1 MPESKVKSRESRVES
16 QDGKSRSQVLAFDSR
31 LSTLDSPASVTDS
44 GRRIL
49 RSLTWTEVH
58 ATTAFRLRLVAFVAG
73 WTTVLAASFAVVNG
87 FPAASSAPFPKAAA
101 ADPAD
106 HKFDPA
112 RVLGAKACIRCHR
125 SEYVEWLKTVHAGSD
140 RQLKTEAAA
149 KYAKAMGIAKGD
161 VLKNSMCAACH
172 ATPQKSEAGTVAAA
186 GGVSCE
192 SCHGPAGG
200 DPGWLNRHAVY
211 GPEGTRREAES
222 AEHRRAR
229 LAYCRKHGKIGP
241 EDLYSLAKRCLQCH
255 LIGNEKLV
263 KAGHK
268 LSNVSFELAS
278 WANGEV
284 RHNFHLDQTKNAD
297 ASTLWMNP
305 IGGSKRSAAERRRQM
320 YVIGILAGLEMGLRI
335 RADAKDPGFVG
346 QAAGLIGP
354 VQGKLAAINAV
365 AQTPETKQV
374 ADMLTPLLGR
384 LFAAQEGDDKFFNEQ
399 ADKVARAAKDFLAKR
414 DTSKMKALDAMIPR
428 PHYPASAKKK
438 P

>member
-1 MPESKVKSRESRVES
+1 MPGTRMR
-16 QDGKSRSQVLAFDSR
+16 QWVL
-31 LSTLDSPASVTDS
+31 LGYGL
-44 GRRIL
+44 
-49 RSLTWTEVH
+49 
-58 ATTAFRLRLVAFVAG
+58 G
-73 WTTVLAASFAVVNG
+73 WMTVLAASLATVNG
-87 FPAASSAPFPKAAA
+87 FSAATSAPESRDAA

-112 RVLGAKACIRCHR
+112 RVMGAKACIRCHR
-125 SEYVEWLKTVHAGSD
+125 SEYVAWLKTVHAGSD
-140 RQLKTEAAA
+140 RQLKTAAAA
-149 KYAKAMGIAKGD
+149 KYAKEMGIANGD
-161 VLKNSMCAACH
+161 ILKNSICVACH

-192 SCHGPAGG
+192 SCHGPSGG

-211 GPEGTRREAES
+211 GLEGTRREQES
-222 AEHRRAR
+222 AAHRSAR
-229 LAYCRKHGKIGP
+229 IAYCRKQGKIGP

-268 LSNVSFELAS
+268 LSNVSFDFGS

-284 RHNFHLDQTKNAD
+284 RHNFHLDQSKNAD

-305 IGGSKRSAAERRRQM
+305 VGGAKRTAEERRRQM
-320 YVIGILAGLEMGLRI
+320 YVVGILAGLETSLRI
-335 RADAKDPGFVG
+335 RADAKDAGFVG

-354 VQGKLAAINAV
+354 VQGQLAAINAV
-365 AQTPETKQV
+365 AGTPETKQV
-374 ADMLTPLLGR
+374 FDMLTPMLGR
-384 LFAAQEGDDKFFNEQ
+384 LFTPQAGDGKYYNEQ
-399 ADKVARAAKDFLAKR
+399 ADKVARAGKDFLAKR
-414 DTSKMKALDAMIPR
+414 DMSKLKALDSMIPQ